1 MAMGFPGG
9 STGKESAC
17 NTGDLGSIRGLG
29 WFPARRRIRLLTPVF
44 WPGEFHGLFSPWGLK
59 WSDRTGCIRPWLNG
73 FELNVSKT
81 LYLTPFSL
89 AFIDQNIY
97 SSFSIFLLPLE
108 SINSVSTHLSV
119 CVLSHFSCVHLFAT
133 PWTVAHQAFLSM
145 GFSGQEYRSGFPF
158 PSPGDLPD
166 PGMEPNS
173 PALAGRFFTTMSPGK
188 SLGGWMHLKKLRCEG
203 GEAHLK
209 AEGAEFSLR

>member
-1 MAMGFPGG
+1 M
-9 STGKESAC
+9 STPLWIVVVES
-17 NTGDLGSIRGLG
+17 
-29 WFPARRRIRLLTPVF
+29 
-44 WPGEFHGLFSPWGLK
+44 
-59 WSDRTGCIRPWLNG
+59 
-73 FELNVSKT
+73 
-81 LYLTPFSL
+81 
-89 AFIDQNIY
+89 
-97 SSFSIFLLPLE
+97 
-108 SINSVSTHLSV
+108 
-119 CVLSHFSCVHLFAT
+119 LSHVQLFAT
-133 PWTVAHQAFLSM
+133 PQTITCQAPLSM